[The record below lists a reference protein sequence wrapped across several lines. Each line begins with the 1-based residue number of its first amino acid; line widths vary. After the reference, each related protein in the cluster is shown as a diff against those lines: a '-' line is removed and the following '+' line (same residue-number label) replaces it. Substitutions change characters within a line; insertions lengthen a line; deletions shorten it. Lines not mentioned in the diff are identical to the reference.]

1 MATIYLTFDDGPL
14 AGTDDVI
21 SVLNAKQVK
30 GSLFMVGVHV
40 VNDWR
45 KKQVTNAHSSK
56 YAEVANH
63 STTHANNEYSDY
75 YKKPDDVLAGF
86 QQATK
91 TLKIAAK
98 PIPARLPGRNTW
110 RLAGINR
117 TDGDSGPAANK
128 LAQNGFKIYGWDV
141 EWRMSQGRPVE
152 SADEM
157 ISKVAK
163 ILKSKGTQKVDK
175 VILLTHDVMFRT
187 STGGRPKLETFIDK
201 LKAAGH
207 SMDFVTNY

>member
-21 SVLNAKQVK
+21 AVLNSKQIR

-45 KKQVTNAHSSK
+45 KKQVNDAHSSK

-63 STTHANNEYSDY
+63 STTHADNKYSEY
-75 YKKPDDVLAGF
+75 YKKPEDVLAGF

-91 TLKIAAK
+91 TLKITAK
-98 PIPARLPGRNTW
+98 PVPARLPGRNTW
-110 RLAGINR
+110 RLAGIIR
-117 TDGDSGPAANK
+117 TDGDSGPAANN
-128 LAQNGFKIYGWDV
+128 LTQNGFKVYGWDV
-141 EWRMSQGRPVE
+141 EWRMSNGRPVE

-157 ISKVAK
+157 ISKVAN
-163 ILKSKGTQKVDK
+163 ILKSKGTQKNDK
-175 VILLTHDVMFRT
+175 VIVLTHDTMFRA
-187 STGGRPKLETFIDK
+187 STGGRPKLESFIEK
-201 LKAAGH
+201 LKTAGY